1 MFCCLFRLLSPRH
14 FNSSS
19 LQVRC
24 SIHEPGVLN
33 SGVQCMNVRFF
44 VSSAPPSTP
53 QLLKSG
59 VQCMNVQLLFSSAV
73 TWTLQLTLCFLFPLL
88 LPALSK
94 SGDQGMSFRFF
105 VSSAPRPTP
114 QLLNSSTQLL
124 KPGVRC
130 SNVLPLLAS
139 AVTCILELRC
149 SMYELSIFCLLCST
163 LSSPT
168 PQLRCSMHGC
178 SAPCFLCCHLDS
190 STHIVLL
197 VSSAVTCT
205 LELRCSMYEL
215 SIFCLLRSTP
225 NSSTPQLLNSSTQL
239 LKPDVRCRNVLL
251 LV

>member
-1 MFCCLFRLLSPRH
+1 MQERSAPCL
-14 FNSSS
+14 NYSS
-19 LQVRC
+19 LVFDAATFC
-24 SIHEPGVLN
+24 SLFTLLLPGPFNLDDKGM
-33 SGVQCMNVRFF
+33 SFRFF

-130 SNVLPLLAS
+130 
-139 AVTCILELRC
+139 
-149 SMYELSIFCLLCST
+149 
-163 LSSPT
+163 
-168 PQLRCSMHGC
+168 
-178 SAPCFLCCHLDS
+178 
-190 STHIVLL
+190 
-197 VSSAVTCT
+197 
-205 LELRCSMYEL
+205 
-215 SIFCLLRSTP
+215 RS
-225 NSSTPQLLNSSTQL
+225 
-239 LKPDVRCRNVLL
+239 VLL